1 MKDVDQL
8 DVSKADQEAQQ
19 SAAAPWNMSEIRG
32 SGERGCPGCT
42 RLVSAPYLYPAAS
55 IWNRATSERGESH
68 QKVTVQ
74 LQRIKETTQMINQ
87 FQEGGEIHIFYCSPN
102 KNIKH
107 KQITGWEC
115 FQSSTRPD

>member
-19 SAAAPWNMSEIRG
+19 SAVVPWNMSEIRG

-87 FQEGGEIHIFYCSPN
+87 FQEGGGNSYLLLLSQQ
-102 KNIKH
+102 KH
-107 KQITGWEC
+107 KTQTNHGLGVLPV
-115 FQSSTRPD
+115 QHTT